1 MVVMSDANTGII
13 EEFRANHG
21 VVGGYFE
28 GKRLLI
34 LHVIGRKSG
43 TERLYPLI
51 RITDG
56 DSYAV
61 VGSMGGAPE
70 DPAWVANV
78 EAMSEAVIEVGDQTL
93 KVRPTV
99 LREGPERER
108 LYKQAVEYWPAFR
121 NDYEKKTDRKFP
133 VIRLDPIG

>member
-1 MVVMSDANTGII
+1 MSDMNTGII

-21 VVGGYFE
+21 VVGGHFE

-43 TERLYPLI
+43 TERLYPLV

-61 VGSMGGAPE
+61 VGSMGGAPK
-70 DPAWVANV
+70 DPEWVANV
-78 EAMSEAVIEVGDQTL
+78 EAMTEAVIEVGDETI
-93 KVRPTV
+93 KVRPIV
-99 LREGPERER
+99 LREGTERDR
-108 LYKQAVEYWPAFR
+108 LYEQAVEYWPAFR
-121 NDYEKKTDRKFP
+121 ESYEPRTDRKFP
-133 VIRLDPIG
+133 VIRLDPIS